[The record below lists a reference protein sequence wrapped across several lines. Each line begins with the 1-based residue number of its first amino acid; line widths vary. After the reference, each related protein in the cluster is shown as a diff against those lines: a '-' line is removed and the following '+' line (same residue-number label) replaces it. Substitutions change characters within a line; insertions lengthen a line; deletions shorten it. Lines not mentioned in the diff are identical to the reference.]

1 MGLVQREIETAGFS
15 TITLANV
22 PDLTASVS
30 VPRLVGIE
38 HPFGQLVG
46 NPGDVETQMAVVR
59 ATLAAL
65 QTIAEPGGIVHLPFE
80 WSGDPMASVHDIAPP
95 PITSYL
101 LKHPLQVRY
110 LLKREVPEKF
120 LV

>member
-1 MGLVQREIETAGFS
+1 MGLVQREIEEAGFS

-22 PDLTASVS
+22 PELTASVS

-46 NPGDVETQMAVVR
+46 NPGDVETQKAVMR

-65 QTIAEPGGIVHLPFE
+65 QNIAEPGGIIHLPFE

-95 PITSYL
+95 PITTYL
-101 LKHPLQVRY
+101 MRHPLQVRN
-110 LLKREVPEKF
+110 LFKREVPEQYR
-120 LV
+120 V